1 MNDPG
6 FQPNTDAEN
15 QRQRGRSN
23 LTWILLIITFLL
35 VVASPTMIV
44 LFFGLLPTVVAY
56 IIDRSK
62 GKTATFCVGGINFV
76 GVFPYVIA
84 LWTDK
89 NTVDAAMNSIS
100 DIFVMLVMYSAA
112 AFGWLLFLAMPTVVS
127 SFVLVLQE
135 RKVAQLRSE
144 QKELIEEWGPDVAA
158 LVEMNHMDELGA
170 SLSDPTMPEAT

>member
-1 MNDPG
+1 MNDPN
-6 FQPNTDAEN
+6 FQSDANIEN

-23 LTWILLIITFLL
+23 LTWLLLILTFLL
-35 VVASPTMIV
+35 VIASPTMIV
-44 LFFGLLPTVVAY
+44 LFFGMLPSVVAY

-62 GKTATFCVGGINFV
+62 GKTATFCVGSINFV
-76 GVFPYVIA
+76 GVFPYMIT

-89 NTVDAAMNSIS
+89 NTVDAAMTFVS

-135 RKVAQLRSE
+135 RKVEKLRAE
-144 QKELIEEWGPDVAA
+144 QKELIEEWGPEVAA

-170 SLSDPTMPEAT
+170 SLSDPAMPESN